1 MWRRTLVALAAVV
14 GLLAMTGTA
23 SAGGWAGSRYAK
35 SDCTYNR
42 DTDTLFCAALFT
54 SEEQATERFG
64 MSDPSCTS
72 AIRLIERTGTRIT
85 TFRGWGLFAG
95 RTPVSHKELA
105 GDEDGFQFSWRN
117 FTDRDLGCSP

>member
-72 AIRLIERTGTRIT
+72 AIRLVERTGTRVT
-85 TFRGWGLFAG
+85 TFRGA
-95 RTPVSHKELA
+95 
-105 GDEDGFQFSWRN
+105 
-117 FTDRDLGCSP
+117 

>member
-14 GLLAMTGTA
+14 GLLAITGTA

-54 SEEQATERFG
+54 DEEQATEQFG
-64 MSDPSCTS
+64 MSDLSCTS
-72 AIRLIERTGTRIT
+72 TIRLIERTGTRIT

-95 RTPVSHKELA
+95 RAPVGHKELA
-105 GDEDGFQFSWRN
+105 ANEDSFQFSWRN
-117 FTDRDLGCSP
+117 VTDRDLGCSP